1 MMMMIFSMYG
11 TSQHHHRS
19 IDIFLTYFNN
29 KQRVGVGIPSTSPMA
44 KKQMNKQNKKPL
56 DTQQEQHDLFSNQ
69 TSHNEEETQRE
80 SKSERERVN
89 QR

>member
-1 MMMMIFSMYG
+1 
-11 TSQHHHRS
+11 
-19 IDIFLTYFNN
+19 
-29 KQRVGVGIPSTSPMA
+29 MA
-44 KKQMNKQNKKPL
+44 KTQINKQNKKPL